1 MAKPSSANKLNGSE
15 KAAIALLSM
24 GEEASALILK
34 KLSTDE
40 IKELSL
46 QMSYIEGV
54 KKETSDELL
63 EEFTSL
69 FRVETGV
76 NVAGDQFIRKLLP
89 NVMQGEQAREVIS
102 QLDEEKQKI
111 PFKHLRDI
119 DPKLLAGFIKG
130 EHPQT
135 IAIIISHLGHQ
146 KASQVLAC
154 LPEQLQFEV
163 VARIANLETV
173 PPDLIQEVDEV
184 LEKELTSIGKRGE
197 QIGGIAVVAEILNH
211 SDRRTGDSILQ
222 FLDETDTDLA
232 ERVRKLM
239 FVFEDLLHVNDAG
252 IRELLK
258 EIRNEELTMALKTAS
273 EDLKGKIFKNLS
285 QRAAQMLQ
293 EDISMMGPARLSEVE
308 AAQQAILNVARRLEK
323 EGKLLLAGKDRRRVI
338 CLIC

>member
-1 MAKPSSANKLNGSE
+1 MARPNNANKMNGPQ
-15 KAAIALLSM
+15 KAALALLSM
-24 GEEASALILK
+24 GEEASALILR

-46 QMSYIEGV
+46 YMSYIEGI

-63 EEFTSL
+63 QEFTSL
-69 FRVETGV
+69 FRVEGGI
-76 NVAGDQFIRKLLP
+76 NVGGDQFIRNLLP
-89 NVMQGEQAREVIS
+89 TVMRSEQAKEVIS
-102 QLDEEKQKI
+102 KIDEEKHRI

-154 LPEQLQFEV
+154 LPEQLQFEIV
-163 VARIANLETV
+163 TRIANLEAV
-173 PPDLIQEVDEV
+173 PPDLILEVDEV
-184 LEKELTSIGKRGE
+184 LEKELTSIGTRGQ
-197 QIGGIAVVAEILNH
+197 QIGGISVVAEILNH
-211 SDRRTGDSILQ
+211 CDRRTGDSILQ
-222 FLDETDTDLA
+222 FLEETDTDLA
-232 ERVRKLM
+232 EKVRKMM
-239 FVFEDLLHVNDAG
+239 FVFEDLLHVNDVG

-273 EDLKGKIFKNLS
+273 EDLKAKIFKNLS
-285 QRAAQMLQ
+285 QRAAQMLE

-308 AAQQAILNVARRLEK
+308 SAQQSILGVARRLEK
-323 EGKLLLAGKDRRRVI
+323 DGKLLLAGKEGGESFV
-338 CLIC
+338 

>member
-1 MAKPSSANKLNGSE
+1 MARTNNQLKLNGPQ
-15 KAAIALLSM
+15 KAAIALLAM

-34 KLSTDE
+34 KLSTE
-40 IKELSL
+40 EVKELSL
-46 QMSYIEGV
+46 CMSNIEMV
-54 KKETSDELL
+54 RKETSDELL
-63 EEFTSL
+63 TEFSSL
-69 FRVETGV
+69 FKSDGAI
-76 NVAGDQFIRKLLP
+76 NIDGDRFIRNLLP
-89 NVMQGEQAREVIS
+89 SVMKTEQVKEVIS
-102 QLDEEKQKI
+102 KIEEEKQRT
-111 PFKHLRDI
+111 PFRHLKDV

-154 LPEQLQFEV
+154 LPEQLQFEI
-163 VARIANLETV
+163 VARVANLESV

-184 LEKELTSIGKRGE
+184 LEKELTSMGTRGQ
-197 QIGGIAVVAEILNH
+197 QIGGVAVVAEILNH
-211 SDRRTGDSILQ
+211 CDRRTGDSILQ
-222 FLDETDTDLA
+222 FLDETDSDLA

-258 EIRNEELTMALKTAS
+258 EIRNEELTMGLKTAS
-273 EDLKGKIFKNLS
+273 EDLKAKIFKNLS

-308 AAQQAILNVARRLEK
+308 SAQQSILTVARRLEK
-323 EGKLLLAGKDRRRVI
+323 DGKLLLAGKEGGESFV
-338 CLIC
+338 

>member
-1 MAKPSSANKLNGSE
+1 MAKTSSSIRINGPR
-15 KAAIALLSM
+15 KAAITLLSL
-24 GEEASALILK
+24 GEEATALILR
-34 KLSTDE
+34 KLTTDE
-40 IKELSL
+40 IRALSL
-46 QMSYIEGV
+46 QMSSIDGV
-54 KKETSDELL
+54 KKEISDELL
-63 EEFTSL
+63 TEFTER
-69 FRVETGV
+69 FRTEGGV
-76 NVAGDQFIRKLLP
+76 NQDGDKFIRKLLP
-89 NVMQGEQAREVIS
+89 SVMKVDQALEVIS
-102 QLDEEKQKI
+102 QMDEEKHRI

-135 IAIIISHLGHQ
+135 IAIIVSHLGHQ
-146 KASQVLAC
+146 KASQVLAF
-154 LPEQLQFEV
+154 LPEQLQYEI

-197 QIGGIAVVAEILNH
+197 QIGGISVVAEILNH
-211 SDRRTGDSILQ
+211 SDRRTGDNILQ

-232 ERVRKLM
+232 EKVRKLM

-308 AAQQAILNVARRLEK
+308 TAQQAILNVARKLEK
-323 EGKLLLAGKDRRRVI
+323 EGKLLLAGKDSGESFV
-338 CLIC
+338 

>member
-1 MAKPSSANKLNGSE
+1 MANPSGANRMTGPK

-46 QMSYIEGV
+46 NMSYIDSV

-63 EEFTSL
+63 QEFSSL
-69 FRVETGV
+69 FKTEGGL
-76 NVAGDQFIRKLLP
+76 NMAGDQFIRNLLP
-89 NVMQGEQAREVIS
+89 SVMKKEQAQEVLS
-102 QLDEEKQKI
+102 RMDEERQKT
-111 PFKHLRDI
+111 PFKHLKDI

-135 IAIIISHLGHQ
+135 IAIIVSHLGHQ
-146 KASQVLAC
+146 KASQVLAF

-163 VARIANLETV
+163 VGRIANLETV

-184 LEKELTSIGKRGE
+184 LEKELTAMGKQGE
-197 QIGGIAVVAEILNH
+197 QIGGIGVVAEILNH
-211 SDRRTGDSILQ
+211 CDGRTGDNILQ
-222 FLDETDTDLA
+222 FLEETDSEMA
-232 ERVRKLM
+232 EKVRKLM
-239 FVFEDLLHVNDAG
+239 FVFEDLLHVNDGG

-273 EDLKGKIFKNLS
+273 EDLKAKIFKNLS

-293 EDISMMGPARLSEVE
+293 EDIGMMGPARLSEVE
-308 AAQQAILNVARRLEK
+308 AAQQAVLTVARKLEK
-323 EGKLLLAGKDRRRVI
+323 DGKLVLAGKDGGESFV
-338 CLIC
+338 